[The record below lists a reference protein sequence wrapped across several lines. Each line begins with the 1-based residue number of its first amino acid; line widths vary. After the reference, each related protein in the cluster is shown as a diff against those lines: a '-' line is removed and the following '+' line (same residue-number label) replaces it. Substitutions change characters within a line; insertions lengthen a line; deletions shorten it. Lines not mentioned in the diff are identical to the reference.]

1 MEKEPRNT
9 MKCPVCNVWTQVLHT
24 DVQPNGSVKRRRRCA
39 NEHRFNTF
47 ETPDTLYLGSASS
60 ETTQDAPAEAP
71 AEIEHI
77 ETTSADTAGR
87 EFT

>member
-9 MKCPVCNVWTQVLHT
+9 MKCPVSNAWTQVLHT

-47 ETPDTLYLGSASS
+47 ETPDTLYLGTTSS
-60 ETTQDAPAEAP
+60 ETQQAHDQEEA
-71 AEIEHI
+71 
-77 ETTSADTAGR
+77 SGDDAGR
-87 EFT
+87 EFA